1 MCYESTTMLRELF
14 TGKTTFEEYNDAA
27 GDFGSNFLTPIPD
40 AERDRIAEYGAKLG

>member
-14 TGKTTFEEYNDAA
+14 TGKTTFEEYKDAA